1 MVKICMGDYLSHGR
15 DCVVVA
21 LTRSSCCSIYV
32 AIYIFREMKGVQLSN
47 LLNFESLGQLFSMRL
62 TILVQKQFKI
72 V

>member
-47 LLNFESLGQLFSMRL
+47 LLCLRCRCLHFAQVS
-62 TILVQKQFKI
+62 
-72 V
+72 